1 MRRVIKVSNKFKEIL
16 LLEIERNNILKESQF
31 SHFALSDQIVYEQAE
46 QTYLDKLNIAVAR
59 DLEEMI
65 Y

>member
-16 LLEIERNNILKESQF
+16 LLEIERNDILKASQF